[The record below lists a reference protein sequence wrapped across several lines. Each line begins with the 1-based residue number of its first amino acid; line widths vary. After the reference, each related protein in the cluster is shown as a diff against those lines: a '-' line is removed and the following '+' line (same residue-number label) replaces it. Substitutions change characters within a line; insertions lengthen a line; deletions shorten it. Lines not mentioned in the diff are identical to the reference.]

1 MNAIYDDIEELFD
14 NAGINNFEKLP
25 ADSSVCGQFAKLF
38 KKLFK
43 NLNDRL
49 SCNNFGLGG
58 LAVVLDEFNRRAM
71 AVVMSSF

>member
-38 KKLFK
+38 KS
-43 NLNDRL
+43 LNDYL
-49 SCNNFGLGG
+49 E
-58 LAVVLDEFNRRAM
+58 AAKIQ
-71 AVVMSSF
+71 SFYLEQAKLLFWQR